1 MPEDDRWYDAEG
13 GRELVRLL
21 TAEGVSPW
29 VEGLTREHLV
39 RGDLRRAARTGLRGA
54 VLDAADMVEDLR
66 CGAAYRDQVDDLAV
80 RHVPLR
86 TAMRAVLVR
95 DARTAC
101 DDLMEVHE
109 RTGGADGLV
118 SLALHPALVD
128 DPATALAEARAVH
141 RAVDRPNLL
150 VALPGTGR
158 APEVLQ
164 GCLARGVGAHA
175 VGVYAPERHGRVLA
189 ACAAGMGEAL
199 EAGRAPGG
207 LRALVSLCL
216 AHLDQAAAGMPGAPG
231 RSGSSSLG
239 LAVARLA
246 FRAHEERLSGREWAE
261 LTGRGAVPP
270 RLMWYGRPSPDAG
283 VSADHYVSAV
293 VGWRTV
299 TAVAPGAFVA
309 AARGGRVGGDTLLG
323 THVQARAELARLA
336 GGGADADA
344 ALGDLEERY
353 TRSRV
358 RRWERA
364 LEALSE
370 RMEEATA
377 AAR

>member
-13 GRELVRLL
+13 GRDLVRLL

-29 VEGLTREHLV
+29 AEGLSREHLV

-54 VLDAADMVEDLR
+54 VLDAADMAEDLR
-66 CGAAYRDQVDDLAV
+66 RGAAYRDQVDDLAV

-86 TAMRAVLVR
+86 TALRAVLVR

-109 RTGGADGLV
+109 GTGGADGLV
-118 SLALHPALVD
+118 SLALHPALAD

-158 APEVLQ
+158 GPEALH
-164 GCLARGVGAHA
+164 GCLARGIGAHA
-175 VGVYAPERHGRVLA
+175 VGVYSPERHGRVLEA
-189 ACAAGMGEAL
+189 FAAGAGEAL
-199 EAGRAPGG
+199 RAGRAPGE

-216 AHLDQAAAGMPGAPG
+216 AHLDGEAAG
-231 RSGSSSLG
+231 LG
-239 LAVARLA
+239 VAVARLA

-261 LTGRGAVPP
+261 LTGRGAAPP
-270 RLMWYGRPSPDAG
+270 RLMWYCRPSPGAG

-299 TAVAPGAFVA
+299 TAMTPGAFA
-309 AARGGRVGGDTLLG
+309 DAARGGRVGGDTLLG

-336 GGGADADA
+336 GDGADAGAVLA
-344 ALGDLEERY
+344 ALEERY
-353 TRSRV
+353 TRDRA
-358 RRWERA
+358 RRWDRA
-364 LEALSE
+364 LAALSE
-370 RMEEATA
+370 RMEEASK